1 MSPRPAGAVTRA
13 AVARAAAT
21 RTAATRA
28 AATRTAPAA
37 PDVTAAVTPAVP
49 APATARSPREA
60 HAMPRVLA
68 VIPARGGSK
77 GVPGKNLADVGG
89 MPLVVRA
96 VRACLGAAT
105 VTDVLVSTD
114 SEAIGDAAR
123 GAGAVVLRRPAGIS
137 GDTATSEAA
146 LLHALDSFEELHS
159 VTVDVVLLVQCTS
172 PFVTASDVESVAAAV
187 ASGAADS
194 ALTAAPF
201 HGFLWRRT
209 PDGSGTGVNHDV
221 SYRPRRQDR
230 PEDLLET
237 GAAYAMDAAGFRAA
251 RHRFFGRTVPV
262 ATDPARVLEIDDPHD
277 LARARA
283 LVPVLAPAAAPAPTA
298 VAGPAPVHTPV
309 HTPLTTPVPAPV
321 PAPPRTPHAPK
332 DSPAMTVTPAPR
344 LRTFGTRT
352 AGPGQ
357 PVYVVGEIGIN
368 HNGELGNALAL
379 IDAAAEAGC
388 DAVKFQKRT
397 PEICTP
403 RDQWDI
409 ERDTPW
415 GRMTYIDYRHRVE
428 FGEDEYRAIDDHCAK
443 RGIDWFASPWDT
455 EAVAF
460 LEKFDVPAHKVAS
473 ASLTDD
479 ELLRALRATGRT
491 VVLSTGMST
500 PRQIRHAV
508 EVLGSDN
515 ILLCHA
521 TSTYPA
527 KAEELNLRVINTLQD
542 AYPNVPIGYSGHE
555 TGLQTTLAAVALGAT
570 FVERHITLDRA
581 MWGSDQAASVEPGGL
596 ARLVRDIRTIE
607 TALGDGVKRVY
618 DSELG
623 PMRKLRRVQGEL
635 AAV

>member
-1 MSPRPAGAVTRA
+1 M
-13 AVARAAAT
+13 
-21 RTAATRA
+21 
-28 AATRTAPAA
+28 
-37 PDVTAAVTPAVP
+37 
-49 APATARSPREA
+49 
-60 HAMPRVLA
+60 RVLA

-77 GVPGKNLADVGG
+77 GVPGKNLAEVAGV
-89 MPLVVRA
+89 PLVARA
-96 VRACLGAAT
+96 VLACRAAPT
-105 VTDVLVSTD
+105 VTDVVVSTD
-114 SEAIGDAAR
+114 SESIAAAAR
-123 GAGAVVLRRPAGIS
+123 AAGADVIARPTAIS
-137 GDTATSEAA
+137 GDTASSEAA
-146 LLHALDSFEELHS
+146 VLHALATFEELHS
-159 VTVDVVLLVQCTS
+159 LAVDVVLLVQCTS
-172 PFVTASDVESVAAAV
+172 PFLTTSDVESVAVAV
-187 ASGAADS
+187 ASGEADS
-194 ALTAAPF
+194 ALTVAPF
-201 HGFLWRRT
+201 HGFLWREGA
-209 PDGSGTGVNHDV
+209 DGSGTGVNHDQA
-221 SYRPRRQDR
+221 YRPRRQDR
-230 PEDLLET
+230 PQDLLET
-237 GAAYAMDAAGFRAA
+237 GAAYAMDATGFRGA
-251 RHRFFGRTVPV
+251 RHRFFGRTLPV

-277 LARARA
+277 LTRAR
-283 LVPVLAPAAAPAPTA
+283 LLAPLLDPRP
-298 VAGPAPVHTPV
+298 
-309 HTPLTTPVPAPV
+309 TPLAPLTPLAPGT
-321 PAPPRTPHAPK
+321 PRTSPHRRTP
-332 DSPAMTVTPAPR
+332 PAMTSTPDPR
-344 LRTFGTRT
+344 LRTFGSRT
-352 AGPGQ
+352 AGPGR

-368 HNGELGNALAL
+368 HNGDLGNAFAL

-415 GRMTYIDYRHRVE
+415 GRMTYIDYRHKVE

-500 PRQIRHAV
+500 PHQIRHAV
-508 EVLGSDN
+508 EVLGSAN

-527 KAEELNLRVINTLQD
+527 KAEELNLRVINTLREE
-542 AYPNVPIGYSGHE
+542 YPNVPIGYSGHE

-596 ARLVRDIRTIE
+596 TRLVRDIRTIE
-607 TALGDGVKRVY
+607 TALGDGIKRVY
-618 DSELG
+618 ESELG
-623 PMRKLRRVQGEL
+623 PMKKLRRVRGEL

>member
-1 MSPRPAGAVTRA
+1 M
-13 AVARAAAT
+13 
-21 RTAATRA
+21 
-28 AATRTAPAA
+28 
-37 PDVTAAVTPAVP
+37 
-49 APATARSPREA
+49 
-60 HAMPRVLA
+60 RVLA

-77 GVPGKNLADVGG
+77 GVPGKNLAEVAGT
-89 MPLVVRA
+89 PLVARA
-96 VRACLGAAT
+96 VLACRAAPT
-105 VTDVLVSTD
+105 VTDVVVSTD
-114 SEAIGDAAR
+114 SEAIAEAAR
-123 GAGAVVLRRPAGIS
+123 AAGADVIARPTAIS
-137 GDTATSEAA
+137 GDTASSEAA
-146 LLHALDSFEELHS
+146 LLHALSAFEELHS
-159 VTVDVVLLVQCTS
+159 LTVDVVLLVQCTS
-172 PFVTASDVESVAAAV
+172 PFLATSDVESVAVAV

-194 ALTAAPF
+194 ALTVASF
-201 HGFLWRRT
+201 HGFLWRDD
-209 PDGSGTGVNHDV
+209 PDGSGTGVNHDPA
-221 SYRPRRQDR
+221 YRPRRQDR
-230 PEDLLET
+230 PQDLLET
-237 GAAYAMDAAGFRAA
+237 GAAYAMDAAGFRTA
-251 RHRFFGRTVPV
+251 RHRFFGRTLPVP
-262 ATDPARVLEIDDPHD
+262 TDPARVLEIDDPHD
-277 LARARA
+277 LARAR
-283 LVPVLAPAAAPAPTA
+283 LLAPLLDPRPGGAHADPQPGAEPAPHPDPHHPDPQPT
-298 VAGPAPVHTPV
+298 
-309 HTPLTTPVPAPV
+309 
-321 PAPPRTPHAPK
+321 PRTPPHRRTP
-332 DSPAMTVTPAPR
+332 PAMTSLPDPR
-344 LRTFGTRT
+344 LRTFGSRT
-352 AGPGQ
+352 AGPGR

-368 HNGELGNALAL
+368 HNGDLGNAFAL

-428 FGEDEYRAIDDHCAK
+428 FGEDEYRAIDEHCAK

-500 PRQIRHAV
+500 PQQIRHAV
-508 EVLGSDN
+508 EVLGSAN

-527 KAEELNLRVINTLQD
+527 KAEELNLRVIDTLRD
-542 AYPNVPIGYSGHE
+542 EYPNVPIGYSGHE

-596 ARLVRDIRTIE
+596 TRLVRDIRTIE

-618 DSELG
+618 ESELG
-623 PMRKLRRVQGEL
+623 PMKKLRRVRGEL
-635 AAV
+635 ASV